1 MLQTLLSSLRSMSS
15 NDTETTRRRT
25 SRRKTD
31 RCVAVI
37 FGQAFPVEDWSP
49 GGLQIAADD
58 RLFSTGQ
65 DIDFTIKFKLRNAI
79 LDINHRGR
87 IVRKGSQKV
96 AFEFEPLPQTVR
108 RAFQQVIDDQVARE
122 FANSQAV

>member
-1 MLQTLLSSLRSMSS
+1 MLQTFLSSLRSRGS
-15 NDTETTRRRT
+15 NDAAASRRRHP
-25 SRRKTD
+25 RRRAD

-37 FGQAFPVEDWSP
+37 CGQSFPVEDWSP
-49 GGLQIAADD
+49 GGLHIMADD
-58 RLFSTGQ
+58 RLFSIGQ
-65 DIDFTIKFKLRNAI
+65 DIDLTVKFKLRNAI

-87 IVRKGSQKV
+87 VVRKANRKV
-96 AFEFEPLPQTVR
+96 AFEFEPLPQAVR

>member
-1 MLQTLLSSLRSMSS
+1 MSS
-15 NDTETTRRRT
+15 NDKDATRRRHP
-25 SRRKTD
+25 RRKSD

-37 FGQAFPVEDWSP
+37 CGQTFPVEDWSP

-58 RLFSTGQ
+58 RLFSMGQ
-65 DIDFTIKFKLRNAI
+65 DIDFTVKFKLRNTI
-79 LDINHRGR
+79 LDVNHRGR
-87 IVRKGSQKV
+87 VVRKTNQKV
-96 AFEFEPLPQTVR
+96 AFEFEALPQAIR